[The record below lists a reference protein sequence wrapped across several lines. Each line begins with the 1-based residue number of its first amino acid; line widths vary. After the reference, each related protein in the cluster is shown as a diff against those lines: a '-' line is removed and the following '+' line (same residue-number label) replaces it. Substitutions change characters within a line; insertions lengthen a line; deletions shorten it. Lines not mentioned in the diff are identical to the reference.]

1 MDKQALTTE
10 VEINKMILNN
20 KMTKKV
26 NTLSLTPGY
35 TGGRPNEFRYNLGS
49 ELKNGLFYR
58 PDKKKKK
65 KNQTSQTTALTS

>member
-1 MDKQALTTE
+1 
-10 VEINKMILNN
+10 
-20 KMTKKV
+20 MTKKV

-65 KNQTSQTTALTS
+65 KIRHHKQLPSHRNTSQSIRVK

>member
-1 MDKQALTTE
+1 
-10 VEINKMILNN
+10 
-20 KMTKKV
+20 MTKKV

-65 KNQTSQTTALTS
+65 NQTSQTTALTS